1 MNVSDFLHGLSV
13 VGFSTL
19 LVGCLTLTVVGV
31 RRSWPDILRALGI
44 TRRK

>member
-1 MNVSDFLHGLSV
+1 MNMNDFLRILSV

-19 LVGCLTLTVVGV
+19 LVGCVTLSVVGV

-44 TRRK
+44 SRWK